1 MQIEI
6 VKRKVWKNKLSHRT
20 ASLYGAVPWQTF
32 NEKMDWEVV
41 ERGWTVKF
49 TSRNGS
55 VTYGCG
61 QPPFETLEEA
71 EEFCKKHSSDT
82 GSHWIN

>member
-6 VKRKVWKNKLSHRT
+6 VKRKVWVNKLTHRV
-20 ASLYGAVPWQTF
+20 ASLYGSVPWQTF

-41 ERGWTVKF
+41 ERGWTVKL
-49 TSRNGS
+49 TSPSGY

-61 QPPFETLEEA
+61 QPPFETLEDA
-71 EEFCKKHSSDT
+71 EVFCKNHTNVT